1 MRIDKWL
8 WAARFF
14 KTRSLAQ
21 KAVASGRVKLN
32 GDRSKPAH
40 ELKPAD
46 LLQVQIG
53 EIQWRIQVKALS
65 ERRGP
70 AVGSRGADPGELVR
84 LHDAESN
91 TGFVLDLLLEFLG
104 ELFVALGRDHRKG
117 VHLEAAQAFAVL
129 VHAEAQAAP
138 DGLAALL
145 LGSHLPQGADLK
157 DVRIVP
163 AFAKR

>member
-1 MRIDKWL
+1 MRLDKWL

-46 LLQVQIG
+46 LLAVQIG

-70 AVGSRGADPGELVR
+70 AIEARKLYAETEAGRAERERRMDLRRWGAEPARSLKGR
-84 LHDAESN
+84 PTKRN
-91 TGFVLDLLLEFLG
+91 RRLLEKLPVV
-104 ELFVALGRDHRKG
+104 EADAADD
-117 VHLEAAQAFAVL
+117 LE
-129 VHAEAQAAP
+129 
-138 DGLAALL
+138 
-145 LGSHLPQGADLK
+145 S
-157 DVRIVP
+157 
-163 AFAKR
+163 